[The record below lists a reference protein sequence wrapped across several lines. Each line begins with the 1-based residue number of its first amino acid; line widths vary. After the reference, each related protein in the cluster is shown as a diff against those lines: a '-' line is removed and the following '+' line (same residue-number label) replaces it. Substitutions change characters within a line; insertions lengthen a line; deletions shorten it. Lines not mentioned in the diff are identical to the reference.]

1 MELEEE
7 LIDLQTNK
15 ELNLK
20 FKNGY
25 HSFWL
30 QKQISDLYP
39 GLWRM
44 QYCFTAVMSN
54 RITDNIEKR
63 LIETGERERL
73 TELLRSLLRSSN
85 WAEKVREECLKI
97 IQRDGIDGITVE
109 TVVTEILPTAR
120 RLVPE
125 SIKRQLLEQLQQFC
139 EEETE

>member
-1 MELEEE
+1 
-7 LIDLQTNK
+7 
-15 ELNLK
+15 
-20 FKNGY
+20 
-25 HSFWL
+25 
-30 QKQISDLYP
+30 
-39 GLWRM
+39 
-44 QYCFTAVMSN
+44 MSN
-54 RITDNIEKR
+54 RLTDNIEKR

-97 IQRDGIDGITVE
+97 IKRDGIDGITVE